1 MVKKK
6 EQNHS
11 LFQLIKLLGINIKN
25 KMNNKLDKL
34 IDFYDLILLD
44 SLKMFMK
51 TQKSKDEYI
60 QMDEISFKEK
70 IRDLDELLKYAE
82 YNELYEECNV
92 LVDMKKQIISNNK

>member
-1 MVKKK
+1 MD
-6 EQNHS
+6 
-11 LFQLIKLLGINIKN
+11 
-25 KMNNKLDKL
+25 NKLDKL

-51 TQKSKDEYI
+51 IQKLKDEYI
-60 QMDEISFKEK
+60 QMEEISFKEK

-92 LVDMKKQIISNNK
+92 LVNMKKQIVSNNK

>member
-11 LFQLIKLLGINIKN
+11 LFQLIKLLSINIKN
-25 KMNNKLDKL
+25 KVDNKLDKL

-51 TQKSKDEYI
+51 IQKLKDEYI

-70 IRDLDELLKYAE
+70 IQDLDKLLKYAE
-82 YNELYEECNV
+82 YNELYEECSV
-92 LVDMKKQIISNNK
+92 LVDMKKQIVTNNK

>member
-1 MVKKK
+1 MD
-6 EQNHS
+6 
-11 LFQLIKLLGINIKN
+11 
-25 KMNNKLDKL
+25 NKLDKL

-51 TQKSKDEYI
+51 IQKLKDEYI
-60 QMDEISFKEK
+60 QMEEISFKEK

-92 LVDMKKQIISNNK
+92 LVDMKKQIVLNNK